1 MCGDIPVASQ
11 ENSNF
16 DLDLWVLFHFTSQ
29 VFFFFS
35 LLCKEDTLRGNRCCC
50 ICCAKENYGNSNFVW
65 NIGTRAP
72 MNKPSLCLKHIPIA
86 KRKGQ
91 RKLRIRYLGFI

>member
-29 VFFFFS
+29 VFFFFPCYARKI
-35 LLCKEDTLRGNRCCC
+35 LFEETDAVVYVVLRRIMVIQTLFG
-50 ICCAKENYGNSNFVW
+50 I
-65 NIGTRAP
+65 
-72 MNKPSLCLKHIPIA
+72 L
-86 KRKGQ
+86 GQ
-91 RKLRIRYLGFI
+91 EPP